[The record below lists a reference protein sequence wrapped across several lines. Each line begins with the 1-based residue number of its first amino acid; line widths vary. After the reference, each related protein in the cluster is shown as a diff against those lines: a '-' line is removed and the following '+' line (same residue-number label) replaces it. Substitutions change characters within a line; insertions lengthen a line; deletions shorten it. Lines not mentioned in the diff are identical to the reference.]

1 MIQFSKEITFETI
14 VDIRLEFGIK
24 QFLFFSLSKGNGER
38 TNLNYMS
45 GNEGEKGKFLIFQNL
60 FGTLPPYKND
70 PEGIITI

>member
-14 VDIRLEFGIK
+14 VDIRLEFRLK
-24 QFLFFSLSKGNGER
+24 QFLSSLYPKGNGER

-45 GNEGEKGKFLIFQNL
+45 GNEGEKRKFLIFQNL